1 MDDQNLPA
9 IRQLFETLDARRHL
23 PGYRLE
29 GRLAPFFEL
38 FLLKILGDRFADTAL
53 HPVVIPEFP
62 LRIGTLYGPDKS
74 TWPKPRHTRPP
85 GVNQSYNVD
94 YVVYSADLDMVF
106 LVELKTDMAYRSDEQ
121 DAYLRCARK
130 IPFGRFVNAT
140 TELAKA
146 SGAKPKYVHLLHLL
160 AQLDLVNLLEDTALY
175 GLSFPKARSGWTAAI
190 DGLRFNLDGKLAD
203 TKIVYIQPR
212 DKKNRPKPQTF
223 TITFPDVAQSIRDS
237 GEIGWLFAHYLDR
250 WANECP
256 GSRDP
261 RTSRSAP

>member
-1 MDDQNLPA
+1 MHHQNLPL
-9 IRQLFETLDARRHL
+9 IRQLFDTLDARRHL

-38 FLLKILGDRFADTAL
+38 FLLKILGDRFPGIAL

-94 YVVYSADLDMVF
+94 YVVFSENLDTVF
-106 LVELKTDMAYRSDEQ
+106 LVELKTDMAYLSDEQ
-121 DAYLRCARK
+121 DRYLQCARESS
-130 IPFGRFVNAT
+130 FDRFVHAT
-140 TELAKA
+140 RELASA
-146 SGAKPKYVHLLHLL
+146 SRAKRKYVHLLHLL
-160 AQLDLVNLLEDTALY
+160 AQLDLVDLSEKPALY

-190 DGLRFNLDGKLAD
+190 KELTFKLDGKLANAEV
-203 TKIVYIQPR
+203 VYIQPAL
-212 DKKNRPKPQTF
+212 KNHQPQPNTSR
-223 TITFPDVAQSIRDS
+223 ITFPQVAQSLRDS
-237 GEIGWLFAHYLDR
+237 GELGWLFAHYLEL
-250 WANECP
+250 WASARP

-261 RTSRSAP
+261 RERRSAP